1 MIVISDT
8 SAILNLN
15 IIGKLN
21 LLKLL
26 YGKVIIPDAV
36 YEELLE
42 LEKTKGGYTSIDSLN
57 WIEIR
62 KTSDKIFVENLKE
75 KLDSGES
82 EAIVL
87 AKELNAEVLVI
98 DESKGRK
105 IAVDLGLNVIGI
117 IGILIKEKDNLKEDV
132 KKTIEIIKNS
142 QRPVILLGNGVRLG
156 HAQIDFFKLVEK
168 LNIPIVTSK
177 NANDLIWE
185 THNLYV
191 GRVGSF
197 GQRAANFTIQN
208 SDLLISLGSRI

>member
-1 MIVISDT
+1 VIVISDT

-62 KTSDKIFVENLKE
+62 KISNKLFVENLKE

-87 AKELNAEVLVI
+87 AKELNAEALVI

-105 IAVDLGLNVIGI
+105 IAVGLGLNVIGI
-117 IGILIKEKDNLKEDV
+117 IGILIQAKDRGVITKV
-132 KKTIEIIKNS
+132 K
-142 QRPVILLGNGVRLG
+142 PVMD
-156 HAQIDFFKLVEK
+156 A
-168 LNIPIVTSK
+168 
-177 NANDLIWE
+177 LINKAGFWIRE
-185 THNLYV
+185 ELY
-191 GRVGSF
+191 
-197 GQRAANFTIQN
+197 QN
-208 SDLLISLGSRI
+208 VLQEVQE